1 MPTIVRKAFA
11 YVAHQGRLL
20 LLRHPG
26 CPDAGV
32 QVPAGTVEEGEDP
45 EAAALREAREETGL
59 DGLALDGFLGER
71 LFDRAPYG
79 QAELHRRFFYR
90 LRCTEDPPETWRHWE
105 RTPSDG
111 SPAPIALDFFWAP
124 LPDGVPEL
132 IAGHGALLPELIAA
146 LSQVG
151 DSGGRVSGEYRPGGN
166 A

>member
-11 YVAHQGRLL
+11 YVTHRGRLL
-20 LLRHPG
+20 LFRHPDS
-26 CPDAGV
+26 PDAGV

-59 DGLALDGFLGER
+59 DGLAIAGFLGER

-79 QAELHRRFFYR
+79 RAELHRRFFYHV
-90 LRCTEDPPETWRHWE
+90 RCSGHPPDAWRHWE

-132 IAGHGALLPELIAA
+132 IAGHGALLPELIAT
-146 LSQVG
+146 LSREN
-151 DSGGRVSGEYRPGGN
+151 DDGGLVSGDRHTRDHP
-166 A
+166 